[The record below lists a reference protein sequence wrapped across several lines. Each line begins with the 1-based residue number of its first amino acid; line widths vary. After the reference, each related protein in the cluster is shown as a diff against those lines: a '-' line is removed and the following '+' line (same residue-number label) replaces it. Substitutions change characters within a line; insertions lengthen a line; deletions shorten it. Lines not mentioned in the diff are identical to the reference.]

1 MTAQPTIFHKPET
14 GTPQRVAIIGTLG
27 ETMLGFRGELIR
39 DMVQA
44 GHQVYAFATNYTPKT
59 ERAILAMGAIP
70 VGYRMGRLSTN
81 PAVDLLSTWQLYR
94 LLKSYGITCC
104 FSYFTKPSIWGTTAA
119 WLAGVPLRVAKI
131 EGLGRVFTPG
141 PEGFSLK
148 KKILQRVIKNL
159 FRFSLSKA
167 HHLFVLNRDDQ
178 QELIAMGISK
188 PNPNM
193 IGGIGV
199 CLSEY
204 TFKAPVAEPLRF
216 IFIGRLI
223 PEKGIRYFLD
233 AAKALKQR
241 YPNTEFIVLGAPDD
255 KRGITKSELKQLVDN
270 GTIVYPGPVENVVP
284 WLAKS
289 SVFVLPSYY
298 REGVPRSTQEALAMG
313 RPVITTDMPGC
324 RETVHHDV
332 NGYLVPPH
340 NQHELEAAMLRF
352 IHNPHTIAAMGEA
365 SHQLAVERFNVRK
378 INQTILNTL
387 GLATAEQGVE
397 EKTY

>member
-1 MTAQPTIFHKPET
+1 
-14 GTPQRVAIIGTLG
+14 
-27 ETMLGFRGELIR
+27 MLGFRGELIR
-39 DMVQA
+39 DIVRA

-70 VGYRMGRLSTN
+70 VAYRMGRLSTN
-81 PAVDLLSTWQLYR
+81 PVADLTSTLQLYR

-119 WLAGVPLRVAKI
+119 WMAGVPLRVAKI

-141 PEGFSLK
+141 PGGFSIK
-148 KKILQRVIKNL
+148 KRLLQRVIKTL

-167 HHLFVLNRDDQ
+167 HHLFVLNHDDQ
-178 QELIAMGISK
+178 KDLIAMGVQK
-188 PNPNM
+188 PAPCM

-199 CLSEY
+199 CLSQY
-204 TFKAPVAEPLRF
+204 PFKPPVVAPLRF

-241 YPNTEFIVLGAPDD
+241 YPKAEFIVLGAPDD
-255 KRGITKSELKQLVDN
+255 KHGITKAELKELVKS
-270 GTIVYPGPVENVVP
+270 GTITYPGPVENVVP

-313 RPVITTDMPGC
+313 RPVITTNMPGC
-324 RETVHHDV
+324 RETVQHGV
-332 NGYLVPPH
+332 NGYLVAPH
-340 NQHELEAAMLRF
+340 NQHELEAAMLQF
-352 IHNPHTIAAMGEA
+352 IQHPEQIAPMGQA
-365 SHQLAVERFNVRK
+365 SHKLAVERFNVRK

-387 GLATAEQGVE
+387 GLAAVEQQSVE